1 MTPRR
6 DPHAAIRRLNW
17 IGLATVAV
25 LVLGV
30 GGWAMSLELSGA
42 VIAPGTVVVQSFVKK
57 VQHPTGGVVGEILVK
72 EGDRVEE
79 GQVVMRLDGT
89 VTRATYLALRSQ
101 LDELLVR
108 EARLLT
114 ERDDGTELTFP
125 AQLAIRRTNPAV
137 ADAFAG
143 EQKLFE
149 ARRNSRNGQTSQLR
163 QRIGQINEEIAGL
176 SAQITGKES
185 ELKYI
190 DQELGGVVD
199 LYKKNLVTIL
209 RFSQLHREQAR
220 LVGERGQLNASL
232 ASARGKISELELQ
245 ILQVDRDFRAEVLK
259 DLRETQG
266 RLAEIRERLAGA
278 EDQLNRIELKA
289 PQSGIVHQLSVHT
302 VGGVVANGELLMQ
315 IVPVSDNLVV
325 EAKVSPSDIDQIAI
339 DAKATVKIMAGN
351 QRTTPDV
358 QGVVTHISADLTR
371 EQQAPSQQPPP
382 TYYTVRVTLPSEQVS
397 RLKDIRLVPGMPAEV
412 FIQTYKRTPMQYFL
426 KPLVDQIA
434 RTFRER

>member
-1 MTPRR
+1 MTSRL
-6 DPHAAIRRLNW
+6 DPHATIRRLNW
-17 IGLATVAV
+17 IGLATVAF

-30 GGWAMSLELSGA
+30 GGWAITMELSGA

-72 EGDRVEE
+72 EGDSVKE
-79 GQVVMRLDGT
+79 GQVVLRLDGT

-114 ERDDGTELTFP
+114 ERDDGTELPFP
-125 AQLAIRRTNPAV
+125 SQLTSRRDNPAV
-137 ADAFAG
+137 ADAFSG

-149 ARRNSRNGQTSQLR
+149 ARLHSRNGQRSQLR
-163 QRIGQINEEIAGL
+163 QRIAQINEEIIGL
-176 SAQITGKES
+176 SAQITGKEG
-185 ELKYI
+185 ELNFI
-190 DQELGGVVD
+190 SQELTGVVD

-209 RFSQLHREQAR
+209 RYSQLHREQAR
-220 LVGERGQLNASL
+220 LTGERGQLTASL

-245 ILQVDRDFRAEVLK
+245 ILQIERDFRAEVLK
-259 DLRETQG
+259 DLRDTQG
-266 RLAEIRERLAGA
+266 RLAEIRERLAAA

-302 VGGVVANGELLMQ
+302 VGGVIGNGELVMQ
-315 IVPVSDNLVV
+315 IVPVMDNLVV
-325 EAKVSPSDIDQIAI
+325 EAKVAPPDIDQIAL

-351 QRTTPDV
+351 QRTTPDLR
-358 QGVVTHISADLTR
+358 GVVTHISADLTR
-371 EQQAPSQQPPP
+371 EQQAGQPAL
-382 TYYTVRVTLPSEQVS
+382 TYYTVRVTLPPEEVS

-412 FIQTYKRTPMQYFL
+412 FIQTYDRTPMQYFL
-426 KPLVDQIA
+426 KPLSDQIA